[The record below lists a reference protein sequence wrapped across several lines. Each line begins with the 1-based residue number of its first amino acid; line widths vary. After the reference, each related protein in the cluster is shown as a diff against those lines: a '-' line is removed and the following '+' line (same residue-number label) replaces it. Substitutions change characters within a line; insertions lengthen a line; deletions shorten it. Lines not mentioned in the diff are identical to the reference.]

1 MLERSSELSK
11 KYYLLHVYLWCDA
24 PHAIKKSP
32 ELFPQVILNNETAK
46 KNQIPSNRIKT
57 ILPHSGSLA
66 ACTQS
71 RVLRASPES

>member
-1 MLERSSELSK
+1 MLERSSEFSK
-11 KYYLLHVYLWCDA
+11 KILLHVCDA